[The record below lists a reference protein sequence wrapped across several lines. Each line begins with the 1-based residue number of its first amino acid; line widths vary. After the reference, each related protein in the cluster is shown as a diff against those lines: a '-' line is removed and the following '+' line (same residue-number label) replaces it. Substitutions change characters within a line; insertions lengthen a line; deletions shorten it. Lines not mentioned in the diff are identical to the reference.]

1 MSTLKQMEAEH
12 AKSASAV
19 DNEQIMSF
27 DDGEVE
33 FASKPAPRRKSLRN
47 IAKQNALS
55 KEDET
60 VAIPKKSRSIVSAD
74 ASHSKCTNK
83 PYNDGE
89 VLISNKAAAA
99 GAKARRKSV
108 VAENNKIIIDDG
120 DSDNNDDTVAL
131 SDLTATQN
139 EPTVAV
145 ARKTRSRS
153 PDVPTLASAPVANEN
168 KRRRVSFHKKEPEP
182 VSFSSNSEASAGNSC
197 GIFSDLSR
205 RIVVNNHTYIKLGVL
220 GKGGS
225 SQVHRVV
232 SETTGDIYAYK
243 KVEISDNNN
252 DDENILDG
260 YINEIN
266 LLKSLS
272 GASCIIQLYNYEI
285 NKEANY
291 IAMIMEAG
299 DIDLAK
305 VLQKHSQSM
314 NKLSSSASGDEI
326 PQLNPFFIRLM
337 WQEMLEAVE
346 HIHNHHIIHG
356 DLKPANF
363 VFVKGHLKLIDFG
376 IAKSYN
382 GNETTNIYRDSQ
394 IGTVNYMAPEAISPF
409 TNPPAATDVN
419 ASVDGG
425 KVMKLGRASDIW
437 SLGCILYQMIYGRP
451 PFSALTTIQKLH
463 AIPNPK
469 FEIKYPPS
477 ITINDTVLPVDTT
490 AIESIKA
497 CLHREPKE
505 RHPIKSNNQMKGL
518 LSLSYLVPGNPV
530 VEQNTTAAAS
540 SKTQLILDNDKENDV
555 VIASKKGR
563 TPEEE
568 DDFAPTV
575 AVASQL
581 KALGAPPIRLKRPA
595 LNSITSSLAGNSNI
609 SNSPKRNA
617 SPYSTRSSS
626 RSANNENVVPVRNK
640 VLPPS
645 LQQQILSKSAS
656 LTDSQ
661 HSRGNKWMK
670 KEKSPAKSDM
680 KSVLEKRFAEI
691 RQFLETDDVDE
702 DDEDNTQSFDMSF
715 I

>member
-1 MSTLKQMEAEH
+1 MNGH
-12 AKSASAV
+12 
-19 DNEQIMSF
+19 D
-27 DDGEVE
+27 
-33 FASKPAPRRKSLRN
+33 
-47 IAKQNALS
+47 
-55 KEDET
+55 
-60 VAIPKKSRSIVSAD
+60 
-74 ASHSKCTNK
+74 
-83 PYNDGE
+83 
-89 VLISNKAAAA
+89 
-99 GAKARRKSV
+99 
-108 VAENNKIIIDDG
+108 
-120 DSDNNDDTVAL
+120 
-131 SDLTATQN
+131 
-139 EPTVAV
+139 
-145 ARKTRSRS
+145 
-153 PDVPTLASAPVANEN
+153 
-168 KRRRVSFHKKEPEP
+168 
-182 VSFSSNSEASAGNSC
+182 
-197 GIFSDLSR
+197 
-205 RIVVNNHTYIKLGVL
+205 YIKLGVL

-243 KVEISDNNN
+243 KVEIGDASN

-285 NKEANY
+285 NKKDNY

-314 NKLSSSASGDEI
+314 NKLSPTASGTDI

-409 TNPPAATDVN
+409 TNPNPNTTPSTTDESDQN
-419 ASVDGG
+419 SSSSDGG

-437 SLGCILYQMIYGRP
+437 SLGCILYQMIYGKP

-469 FEIKYPPS
+469 FEIKYPKS
-477 ITINDTVLPVDTT
+477 ITINNTILPVDVT

-497 CLHREPKE
+497 CLSRDAKE
-505 RHPIKSNNQMKGL
+505 RHPIKDNSNNTTSNSNNINQLKGL
-518 LSLSYLVPGNPV
+518 LSLSYLIPGSPITDSVHLNNSKT
-530 VEQNTTAAAS
+530 NTTNTNNTGSIS
-540 SKTQLILDNDKENDV
+540 SKTQLVLDNDKEDGILAN
-555 VIASKKGR
+555 KKSLR
-563 TPEEE
+563 NNEEE

-581 KALGAPPIRLKRPA
+581 KALGAPPIRLKRPI
-595 LNSITSSLAGNSNI
+595 LNNITSMNSSYKTNTNNNN
-609 SNSPKRNA
+609 NSPKRNA

-626 RSANNENVVPVRNK
+626 SMKNINLNCENK
-640 VLPPS
+640 PPNYYY
-645 LQQQILSKSAS
+645 QYHYQYQ
-656 LTDSQ
+656 
-661 HSRGNKWMK
+661 
-670 KEKSPAKSDM
+670 
-680 KSVLEKRFAEI
+680 
-691 RQFLETDDVDE
+691 
-702 DDEDNTQSFDMSF
+702 
-715 I
+715 